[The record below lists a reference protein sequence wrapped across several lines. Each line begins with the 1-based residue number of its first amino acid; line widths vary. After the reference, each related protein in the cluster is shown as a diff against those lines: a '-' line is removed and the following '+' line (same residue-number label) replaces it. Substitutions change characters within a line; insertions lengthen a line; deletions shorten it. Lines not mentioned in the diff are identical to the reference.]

1 MYPPRIHRHPLVPE
15 RLNVWRDQ
23 VNAVPAHRIILTMYV
38 AVVVV
43 LLFATRDVVLRDP
56 AAVNPAG
63 RAAS

>member
-1 MYPPRIHRHPLVPE
+1 M
-15 RLNVWRDQ
+15 
-23 VNAVPAHRIILTMYV
+23 NAVPAHRIILTMYV